1 MTIYTRWSRNLREVL
16 EPPVAEKI
24 FFDGWD
30 VRFFEPKYIQDLMSA
45 YGAYNIVK
53 RTKSTKE
60 TEAFIFTVNENLFF
74 LKKIDFKK
82 KKLETRFRYLFQPSR
97 SFWSAYAAFKLV
109 QSGFLTPEVYAVGE
123 RRRGLMIEETY
134 IINEALPNARSGVEK
149 QLELGLD
156 LNLLYDAGIFLRNF
170 HNSGFYHGDMQF
182 SNFYLHQG
190 KIGVWDLDS
199 VQIYEG
205 DPLPVRKRMIDLGR
219 LFSSFVQLVDSA
231 GEEGESYLDVT
242 AFAESL
248 GQGYGIQPRVLIE
261 NFNTVWARTF
271 KIKHRLKV

>member
-1 MTIYTRWSRNLREVL
+1 
-16 EPPVAEKI
+16 
-24 FFDGWD
+24 
-30 VRFFEPKYIQDLMSA
+30 
-45 YGAYNIVK
+45 
-53 RTKSTKE
+53 
-60 TEAFIFTVNENLFF
+60 
-74 LKKIDFKK
+74 
-82 KKLETRFRYLFQPSR
+82 
-97 SFWSAYAAFKLV
+97 
-109 QSGFLTPEVYAVGE
+109 
-123 RRRGLMIEETY
+123 
-134 IINEALPNARSGVEK
+134 
-149 QLELGLD
+149 
-156 LNLLYDAGIFLRNF
+156 
-170 HNSGFYHGDMQF
+170 MQF
-182 SNFYLHQG
+182 ANFYLHQG